1 MKAASDLN
9 YVAMLGQLAAGLALF
24 LFGLQLLTDG
34 LKAIA
39 GAKLPAVLAKMTSN
53 RFKGMFA
60 GAAITALL
68 NSSTITT
75 VLLVG
80 FVSAGLMTLGQT
92 VPMIMGANIGST
104 FTAQIIAFNVS
115 ALTPFMLAI
124 GCLGHAFARREIL
137 RELGGVVLGLGLLF
151 LGIQFMGEATHPLR
165 THQPFIDAMQSMENP
180 LLGIAIGA
188 VFTAIVQSSAA
199 TLGLIIA
206 LGSEGLIP
214 LEAAIPLILGANVGT
229 VGTALLAG
237 IGKSAGAA
245 RVGIV
250 HLLFNVIGVLLFVF
264 LIPQTANFARL
275 ISPSFPELEGTARL
289 AAETPRQVANVH
301 TLFSVVSA
309 LVLIWFTGPLARLAE
324 LMIPERREKAPVAGE
339 PRYLDE
345 ASLAAPSLGLQKARL
360 ETGRLGE
367 FVLQIMR
374 RGSVVALEGKPP
386 DLETLRDEGTEIHRL
401 ASTILQY
408 IGRLSEAEHT
418 AEGSAEIIK
427 LIEMVNDLEG
437 ISDVVSTNM
446 LATGQQRLAERV
458 DLASLRD
465 ESTSRFVAF
474 ISTNLEETVAM
485 LGDADTATSVPVAA
499 AKAEMDNLMIAAR
512 QSVLDRVKL
521 ADVQDVLRFRLANDL
536 IGQFRRIGR
545 LSLRIAANVRP
556 AP

>member
-1 MKAASDLN
+1 MTAARDFS
-9 YVAMLGQLAAGLALF
+9 VVEMLGLLAAGLALF

-39 GAKLPAVLAKMTSN
+39 GAKLPAVLARMTSN
-53 RFKGMFA
+53 RFKGAFA

-80 FVSAGLMTLGQT
+80 FVSAGLMTLSQT

-124 GCLGHAFARREIL
+124 GFLGYAFGRRELL
-137 RELGGVVLGLGLLF
+137 RELGRVILGLGLLF
-151 LGIQFMGEATHPLR
+151 LGIQYMGEATHPLR
-165 THQPFIDAMQSMENP
+165 TYQPFIDAMQSMKNP

-206 LGSEGLIP
+206 LASEGLMP

-229 VGTALLAG
+229 VGTALLAS
-237 IGKSAGAA
+237 IGKSADAA

-264 LIPQTANFARL
+264 LIPQTAEFARL
-275 ISPSFPELEGTARL
+275 ISPSAPELEGAARL
-289 AAETPRQVANVH
+289 AAETPRQVANIH

-309 LVLIWFTGPLARLAE
+309 LVLIWFTGPLARLAQ
-324 LMIPERREKAPVAGE
+324 LIVPERRGKVAAAGD
-339 PRYLDE
+339 PHYLDE

-360 ETGRLGE
+360 ETARLGE
-367 FVLQIMR
+367 LVLQLVR
-374 RGSVVALEGKPP
+374 RGSVVAIQGKPSEFEEIRN
-386 DLETLRDEGTEIHRL
+386 DGTEIGRL
-401 ASTILQY
+401 ASAILQY
-408 IGRLSEAEHT
+408 VGRLSEEEHT
-418 AEGSAEIIK
+418 AEDSQEIIK
-427 LIEMVNDLEG
+427 LVEIVNDLEG
-437 ISDVVSTNM
+437 ISDVVATNL

-465 ESTSRFVAF
+465 ESTSRFAAF
-474 ISTNLEETVAM
+474 ITENLEGTVA
-485 LGDADTATSVPVAA
+485 LLRDASTAKSVPIAA
-499 AKAEMDNLMIAAR
+499 TKAEMERLAVAAR
-512 QSVLDRVKL
+512 NSVLDRLKL
-521 ADVQDVLRFRLANDL
+521 ADVQDVLRFRIANDL
-536 IGQFRRIGR
+536 IEQFRRVGR
-545 LSLRIAANVRP
+545 LSLRIAEN
-556 AP
+556 APQA

>member
-1 MKAASDLN
+1 MQAPRDLN
-9 YVAMLGQLAAGLALF
+9 LVEMLGALAAGLALF

-39 GAKLPAVLAKMTSN
+39 GARLPAVLARMTSN
-53 RFKGMFA
+53 RFKGLFA

-115 ALTPFMLAI
+115 ALTPFMLA
-124 GCLGHAFARREIL
+124 LGFLGYAFARREIL
-137 RELGGVVLGLGLLF
+137 RELGRVVLGLGLLF

-165 THQPFIDAMQSMENP
+165 TYQPFIDAMQTMKNP
-180 LLGIAIGA
+180 LLGIVIGA

-206 LGSEGLIP
+206 LGSEGLVP

-229 VGTALLAG
+229 VGTALLAS
-237 IGKSAGAA
+237 IGKPAEAA
-245 RVGIV
+245 RVGVV

-264 LIPQTANFARL
+264 LIPQTADFARL
-275 ISPSFPELEGTARL
+275 ISPSAPELAGAARL
-289 AAETPRQVANVH
+289 AAETPRQVANIH

-309 LVLIWFTGPLARLAE
+309 LVLIWFTGPLTKLAE
-324 LMIPERREKAPVAGE
+324 LIVPERREKVAAAGD

-345 ASLAAPSLGLQKARL
+345 ASLTAPALGLQKARL
-360 ETGRLGE
+360 ETARLGE
-367 FVLQIMR
+367 LVLQVAR
-374 RGSVVALEGKPP
+374 RGSVAAIVGKPS
-386 DLETLRDEGTEIHRL
+386 DFETVRNDGTEIGRL
-401 ASTILQY
+401 ASAILQY
-408 IGRLSEAEHT
+408 IGKLSEEEHT
-418 AEGSAEIIK
+418 AEDSREMIK
-427 LIEMVNDLEG
+427 LIEIVNDLES
-437 ISDVVSTNM
+437 ISDVVSTNL

-465 ESTSRFVAF
+465 DSTSRFAAF
-474 ISTNLEETVAM
+474 ITEKFEETVAI
-485 LGDADTATSVPVAA
+485 LGDANTAKSVSVAA
-499 AKAEMDNLMIAAR
+499 TKAEMESLALAAR
-512 QSVLDRVKL
+512 HSVLDRIKL
-521 ADVQDVLRFRLANDL
+521 ADVQDVLRFRLVNDL
-536 IGQFRRIGR
+536 IEQFRRIGR
-545 LSLRIAANVRP
+545 LSLRIAEHAQH
-556 AP
+556 A